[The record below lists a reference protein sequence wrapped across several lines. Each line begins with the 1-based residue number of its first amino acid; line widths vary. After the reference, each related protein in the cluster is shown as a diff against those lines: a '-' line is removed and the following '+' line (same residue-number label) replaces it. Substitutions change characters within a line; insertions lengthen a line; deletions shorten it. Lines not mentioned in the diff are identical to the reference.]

1 MKHDAAF
8 FVYLLR
14 RANSLH
20 DSKVQEGVISM
31 LNTMEFWCFWAAAD
45 DRCIF
50 SLPDDLK
57 LLVSSERN
65 NYFGEAMPNFEKTV

>member
-20 DSKVQEGVISM
+20 DSKVQEGVISI
-31 LNTMEFWCFWAAAD
+31 LDTMEFWRFWAAD

-50 SLPDDLK
+50 SL
-57 LLVSSERN
+57 LLVSSEQN
-65 NYFGEAMPNFEKTV
+65 NYFGSETW

>member
-31 LNTMEFWCFWAAAD
+31 LGTMEFWRFWAAAD

-50 SLPDDLK
+50 SL
-57 LLVSSERN
+57 LLVRS
-65 NYFGEAMPNFEKTV
+65 